1 MRIERRAFL
10 GLGVG
15 AAAWVACGRSSRDQ
29 TAPSRQGL
37 ALAVVSAEVALGD
50 RRLAV
55 ALTRGGV
62 PVALA
67 GTEATLVPPSNDAD
81 TAGPRSDVISV
92 EPREVTISF
101 GQGGETGSP
110 DVKKIYVIDHPFEDP
125 GVWTVRFSSEDGT
138 ASTPF
143 NVVARSESPMV
154 GNDAIASQSPTLTD
168 ARGVDPICTRQ
179 PPCTQHEM
187 TIAEAVRSGRPSI
200 ITFVTPALCESRTC
214 GPALDIVEEGNKSSG
229 RGVNFVHVEI
239 YTNASD
245 RKSTKPVVEWK
256 LPGEPWI
263 AFVDADG
270 KVRARWSGALGAE
283 EFPDGLDALKRGV
296 L

>member
-1 MRIERRAFL
+1 M
-10 GLGVG
+10 
-15 AAAWVACGRSSRDQ
+15 
-29 TAPSRQGL
+29 
-37 ALAVVSAEVALGD
+37 VSAQIAVRD

-62 PVALA
+62 PVALPGA
-67 GTEATLVPPSNDAD
+67 KATLVPRSDAPNA
-81 TAGPRSDVISV
+81 AGPRSDLISV
-92 EPREVTISF
+92 DPREVTISF
-101 GQGGETGSP
+101 GQGGEAGSP
-110 DVKKIYVIDHPFEDP
+110 DVKKIYVIDHLFEDP
-125 GVWTVRFSSEDGT
+125 GIWTVRFSTKDGT

-143 NVVARSESPMV
+143 NVVPSSESPMV
-154 GNDAIASQSPTLTD
+154 GDDAIASESATRSDP
-168 ARGVDPICTRQ
+168 RGVDPICTRN

-187 TIAEAVRSGRPSI
+187 TIAEAVRSGRPSV
-200 ITFVTPALCESRTC
+200 ITFVTPAFCESRTC
-214 GPALDIVEEGNKSSG
+214 GPALDIIEEAKLSSG
-229 RGVNFVHVEI
+229 DGVNFVHIEI

-283 EFPDGLDALKRGV
+283 EFPEALDALKRDA